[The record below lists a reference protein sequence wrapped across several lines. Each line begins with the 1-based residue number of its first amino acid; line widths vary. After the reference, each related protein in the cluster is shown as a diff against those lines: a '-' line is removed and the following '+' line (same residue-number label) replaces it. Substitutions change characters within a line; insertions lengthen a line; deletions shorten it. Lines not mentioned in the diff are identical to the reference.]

1 MMYND
6 VLIHH
11 GILGQK
17 WGVRRFQN
25 KDGSLTAAGRRREA
39 RNITKRLNE
48 MDKSTVMDKRSYHE
62 HSAKATRYA
71 NKINKLASKK
81 QTNRR
86 INKIEDLRSKKSVED
101 EAANMYRNKV
111 LSVEN
116 KIHNLVDQ
124 YDKQGYTIKSEL
136 VSRNATKGAEYAVMA
151 LQAVGQMALSTMGYS
166 SLGFYG
172 TNRVVGTKYKAK
184 YDKQKQNL

>member
-1 MMYND
+1 MYND